1 MKCRFVSFAIF
12 VSLLWG
18 SPLKAQ
24 QPADPIVDALVPVV
38 PLLATQTL
46 ESELMD
52 YTVVTFGPR
61 AILSPS
67 FSTVRRL
74 LDPPGKYPRAWR
86 EGVGGL
92 ARNYGNALAS
102 RTALET
108 GRYASAALLHE
119 DFRYRPSAGT
129 NAFSRGLHAL
139 AFTFIDRSDSGGN
152 RIAAANFIG
161 AGAAGFV
168 GMAYLPPGFNNLNHA
183 ETRTATAFAGF
194 AAQNLLF
201 EFAPELLK
209 LKQKLRVPFA
219 GSPVPKWW
227 TKRN

>member
-1 MKCRFVSFAIF
+1 VTCWFVSLAIF
-12 VSLLWG
+12 VFLLLG

-24 QPADPIVDALVPVV
+24 QPADPLVDPVIPVV

-67 FSTVRRL
+67 FSAIRRL
-74 LDPPGKYPRAWR
+74 LDPRHEYPRSWR

-119 DFRYRPSAGT
+119 DFRYRPSAST

-139 AFTFIDRSDSGGN
+139 AFTFIDKSNSGGN
-152 RIAAANFIG
+152 QFAAANFIG

-183 ETRTATAFAGF
+183 EIRTGTAFAGF

-209 LKQKLRVPFA
+209 LKQRLHVPFS

-227 TKRN
+227 TKGN

>member
-1 MKCRFVSFAIF
+1 MTCWFVSLAIF
-12 VSLLWG
+12 LSLLWG

-24 QPADPIVDALVPVV
+24 EPPDPIVDPAIPIS
-38 PLLATQTL
+38 PLLPTQTL
-46 ESELMD
+46 GSELMD

-67 FSTVRRL
+67 FSTIRRL
-74 LDPPGKYPRAWR
+74 LDPRHGYPTSWR

-129 NAFSRGLHAL
+129 NVFSRGFHAL
-139 AFTFIDRSDSGGN
+139 AFTFIDKSSSGGN
-152 RIAAANFIG
+152 RFAAANFIG

-168 GMAYLPPGFNNLNHA
+168 GMAYLPPGFNNLSHA

-194 AAQNLLF
+194 AVQNLLF

-209 LKQKLRVPFA
+209 LKQKLHVPFA
-219 GSPVPKWW
+219 GPPVPKWW